1 MHVQI
6 WRSIMSDPYKSH
18 RSTPF
23 RAAGA
28 VNIPSWAVVVTAI
41 IAGALGVGLFLLS
54 ASILLVLTPVVV
66 AGVLYARWR
75 IRRALRR
82 SSEHEQANSI
92 AAEYRVI
99 DIDRDR

>member
-1 MHVQI
+1 
-6 WRSIMSDPYKSH
+6 MSDPYKSH
-18 RSTPF
+18 RSAPF

-82 SSEHEQANSI
+82 SSEQEQANSI

>member
-6 WRSIMSDPYKSH
+6 WRSIMSDPYNSH

-23 RAAGA
+23 RSAGA

-82 SSEHEQANSI
+82 SSEQEQANSI